1 MGHGFII
8 AYSPQ
13 QDDCDF
19 SLLNIHYSIFI
30 TQYSLLNTHYSIE
43 HGFKG
48 FNTSTGSGQAGKTV
62 QVDQNGFPL
71 SKLKT
76 QFLNQSV
83 DL

>member
-1 MGHGFII
+1 MIVIF
-8 AYSPQ
+8 
-13 QDDCDF
+13 
-19 SLLNIHYSIFI
+19 HYSIFI
-30 TQYSLLNTHYSIE
+30 TQYSLLNIHYSILITQYSLLNIHYSIE